1 MTKAKAIVVFA
12 ILGVLIL
19 MGAIFA
25 FVSLDNGELG
35 VYDYKA
41 FPRTISLGLDMK
53 GGVYAVFEA
62 NTADR
67 DDNFSSR
74 MDGTVEQLSKMLYDK
89 GYTEATV
96 GKVGEDRIRV
106 EVPDV
111 SDPETLFTLIGTPS
125 SLEFRTEGKD
135 DTFTDDG
142 LWVTGKDLANAYVS
156 VNEDNEYVIALQF
169 DAEGT
174 KKFAEATTE
183 LNGKALNIWIN
194 GDLVMGPTVN
204 SVISDGR
211 AIITSSEWAQ
221 SYTTANEYVTKLLA
235 GAFDVELKLVESREI
250 SATLGDNAL
259 STSLIIGA
267 IAIAIIILLLILLYR
282 MLGVASGIALIYYII
297 TYVFILSVFP
307 WVQLTLAGI
316 AGVLISIGMA
326 VDANV
331 IIFSRIKDEYRS
343 GTGDISIQTAVTSGF
358 KKSISAIMDGN
369 VTTLLGCLVMYL
381 LGTSAIKSFALT
393 LAIGI
398 LISIFT
404 ALVVTRLLVNGFLTF
419 NRENPKLY
427 NLYNKF
433 KEEAAAER
441 SAAALAQATVV
452 TAPVDATVD
461 TSSATEEVDE
471 SDEPIKTEEVTDND

>member
-1 MTKAKAIVVFA
+1 MRSSPREVGSKPKMTRAKAIVVFV
-12 ILGVLIL
+12 ILGILIS

-41 FPRTISLGLDMK
+41 FPKTISLGLDMK

-62 NTADR
+62 NTEER
-67 DDNFSSR
+67 GDNFSSR
-74 MDGTVEQLSKMLYDK
+74 MDGTVDQLSKMLYDK

-96 GKVGEDRIRV
+96 GKVGDDRIRV

-111 SDPETLFTLIGTPS
+111 SDPETLFALIGTPS

-135 DTFTDDG
+135 EKDKFTDDG
-142 LWVTGKDLANAYVS
+142 LWVTGKDLENAYVS

-174 KKFAEATTE
+174 KKFAKATTE

-194 GDLVMGPTVN
+194 GEWVMGPTVN

-250 SATLGDNAL
+250 SATLGENAL
-259 STSLIIGA
+259 STSLLIGA
-267 IAIAIIILLLILLYR
+267 IAIGIIILLLIVLYR
-282 MLGVASGIALIYYII
+282 LLGVASGIALVYYII

-343 GTGDISIQTAVTSGF
+343 GTGEISIQTAVTSGF
-358 KKSISAIMDGN
+358 RKSISAIMDGN
-369 VTTLLGCLVMYL
+369 ITTLLGCLVMYL

-404 ALVVTRLLVNGFLTF
+404 ALVVTRLLVSSFLTF

-427 NLYNKF
+427 NLYNKQ
-433 KEEAAAER
+433 KEE
-441 SAAALAQATVV
+441 SD
-452 TAPVDATVD
+452 AP
-461 TSSATEEVDE
+461 SE
-471 SDEPIKTEEVTDND
+471 DEPSEVFDEEVTDNE

>member
-1 MTKAKAIVVFA
+1 MTRTKAIVVFA
-12 ILGVLIL
+12 IMGVLII

-35 VYDYKA
+35 VWDYKA
-41 FPRTISLGLDMK
+41 YPSTISLGLDMK

-62 NTADR
+62 NTENTTDL
-67 DDNFSSR
+67 SSR

-96 GKVGEDRIRV
+96 SKVGEDRIRV

-111 SDPETLFTLIGTPS
+111 ADPETLFNLIGTPS

-135 DTFTDDG
+135 ETLTDEG
-142 LWVTGKDLANAYVS
+142 LWVTGKNLENAYVS
-156 VNEDNEYVIALQF
+156 LDDDNNYVVAIKF
-169 DAEGT
+169 DSWGT
-174 KKFAEATTE
+174 ERFAAATTE
-183 LNGKALNIWIN
+183 LNGKALNVWVN
-194 GDLVMGPTVN
+194 GEWVMGPTVN
-204 SVISDGR
+204 QVITNGS
-211 AIITSSEWAQ
+211 AIITSADWAT
-221 SYTTANEYVTKLLA
+221 SYTAASDMATKLLA
-235 GAFDVELKLVESREI
+235 GAFDVELSLAESREI
-250 SATLGDNAL
+250 SATLGDTAL
-259 STSLIIGA
+259 SSSLIIGG
-267 IAIAIIILLLILLYR
+267 IAIGLIILLLIFLYR
-282 MLGVASGIALIYYII
+282 VMGVASAIALLYYII

-316 AGVLISIGMA
+316 AGILISIGMA

-358 KKSISAIMDGN
+358 RKSFSAIMDGN
-369 VTTLLGCLVMYL
+369 ITTLLGCLVMYL

-398 LISIFT
+398 IISIFT
-404 ALVVTRLLVNGFLTF
+404 ALVITRLLMNSFLTF

-427 NLYNKF
+427 NLYNKD
-433 KEEAAAER
+433 KEER
-441 SAAALAQATVV
+441 
-452 TAPVDATVD
+452 
-461 TSSATEEVDE
+461 
-471 SDEPIKTEEVTDND
+471 EVTINA

>member
-1 MTKAKAIVVFA
+1 MSRTFSKEPSSNSSKPKMTKAKAIVVFVIMG
-12 ILGVLIL
+12 ILIA
-19 MGAIFA
+19 MGAVFA

-41 FPRTISLGLDMK
+41 YPRNISLGLDMK

-62 NTADR
+62 NTTDTS
-67 DDNFSSR
+67 DLDSR
-74 MDGTVEQLSKMLYDK
+74 MSGTVDQLANMLYDK

-96 GKVGEDRIRV
+96 SKVGDDRIRV

-125 SLEFRTEGKD
+125 SLEFRTEGKGEE
-135 DTFTDDG
+135 FTDDG
-142 LWVTGKDLANAYVS
+142 LWVTGKDLETAYVS
-156 VNEDNEYVIALQF
+156 LNEDNQYVIALQF
-169 DAEGT
+169 DSEGT
-174 KKFAEATTE
+174 DKFAKATTE
-183 LNGKALNIWIN
+183 LQGKALNIWIN
-194 GDLVMGPTVN
+194 GEWVMGPTVN
-204 SVISDGR
+204 AVISDGK
-211 AIITSSEWAQ
+211 AIITGSEWAND
-221 SYTTANEYVTKLLA
+221 YNKANDYVTSLLA

-250 SATLGDNAL
+250 SATLGENAL

-267 IAIAIIILLLILLYR
+267 IAIGIIILLLVVLYR
-282 MLGVASGIALIYYII
+282 LLGVSSGIALIYYII

-316 AGVLISIGMA
+316 AGILISIGMA

-331 IIFSRIKDEYRS
+331 IIFSRIKDEYRI
-343 GTGDISIQTAVTSGF
+343 GTGEISIQTAVTSGF

-369 VTTLLGCLVMYL
+369 ITTLLGCLVMYL

-404 ALVVTRLLVNGFLTF
+404 ALVVTRLLVSSFLAF

-427 NLYNKF
+427 NLYNKN
-433 KEEAAAER
+433 KEESGDVMPAN
-441 SAAALAQATVV
+441 S
-452 TAPVDATVD
+452 D
-461 TSSATEEVDE
+461 TE
-471 SDEPIKTEEVTDND
+471 SDKEVTDNE

>member
-1 MTKAKAIVVFA
+1 MSRTFSKENSSNSTKPKMTKGKAIVVFV
-12 ILGVLIL
+12 ILGILIT
-19 MGAIFA
+19 MGAVFA
-25 FVSLDNGELG
+25 FVSLDKGQLG

-41 FPRTISLGLDMK
+41 YPKTISLGLDMK

-62 NTADR
+62 NTTDTT
-67 DDNFSSR
+67 NLSSR
-74 MDGTVEQLSKMLYDK
+74 MDGTKDQLSTMLYDK

-96 GKVGEDRIRV
+96 NKVGDDRIRV

-111 SDPETLFTLIGTPS
+111 SDPETLFNLIGTPS

-135 DTFTDDG
+135 ETFTDDG
-142 LWVTGKDLANAYVS
+142 LWVTGKDLETAYVS
-156 VNEDNEYVIALQF
+156 VNEDNDYVVALQF
-169 DAEGT
+169 DSEGAD
-174 KKFAEATTE
+174 KFAKATTE

-194 GDLVMGPTVN
+194 GEWVMGPTVN

-211 AIITSSEWAQ
+211 AIITSSEWA
-221 SYTTANEYVTKLLA
+221 SDYTAASNIVTQLLA

-250 SATLGDNAL
+250 SATLGENAL
-259 STSLIIGA
+259 SSSLIIGG
-267 IAIAIIILLLILLYR
+267 IAIGLIILLLIVLYR
-282 MLGVASGIALIYYII
+282 LLGVSSGIALLYYII

-331 IIFSRIKDEYRS
+331 IIFSRIKDEYRI
-343 GTGDISIQTAVTSGF
+343 GTGEISIQTAVTSGF

-369 VTTLLGCLVMYL
+369 ITTLLGCLVMYL

-398 LISIFT
+398 VISIFT
-404 ALVVTRLLVNGFLTF
+404 ALVVTRLLVSSFLAF

-427 NLYNKF
+427 NLYNKN
-433 KEEAAAER
+433 KEEAADN
-441 SAAALAQATVV
+441 AAKTV
-452 TAPVDATVD
+452 
-461 TSSATEEVDE
+461 
-471 SDEPIKTEEVTDND
+471 EEVTENE

>member
-1 MTKAKAIVVFA
+1 MSRTFSKENSSNSSKPKMTKGKAIAVFVVLG
-12 ILGVLIL
+12 ILII
-19 MGAIFA
+19 MGAVFA

-35 VYDYKA
+35 INDYTA
-41 FPRTISLGLDMK
+41 YPRRISLGLDMK

-62 NTADR
+62 NTTDTA
-67 DDNFSSR
+67 NLSSR
-74 MDGTVEQLSKMLYDK
+74 MDGTVDQLSKMLYDK

-111 SDPETLFTLIGTPS
+111 SDPETLFNLIGTPS

-135 DTFTDDG
+135 ETFTDEG
-142 LWVTGKDLANAYVS
+142 LWVTGKDLENAYVS
-156 VNEDNEYVIALQF
+156 VNEDNQYVIALQF
-169 DAEGT
+169 DKEGT
-174 KKFAEATTE
+174 EKFAKATTE

-194 GDLVMGPTVN
+194 GEWVMGPTVN
-204 SVISDGR
+204 SVISDGK
-211 AIITSSEWAQ
+211 AVITSSEWA
-221 SYTTANEYVTKLLA
+221 SDYNVANNYVTQLLA

-250 SATLGDNAL
+250 SATLGENAL
-259 STSLIIGA
+259 STSLVIGA
-267 IAIAIIILLLILLYR
+267 IAIALILIILVVLYR
-282 MLGVASGIALIYYII
+282 LLGVSSGIALLYYII

-331 IIFSRIKDEYRS
+331 IIFSRIKDEYRI
-343 GTGDISIQTAVTSGF
+343 GTGEISIQTAVTSGF

-369 VTTLLGCLVMYL
+369 ITTLLGCLVMYL

-398 LISIFT
+398 VISIFT
-404 ALVVTRLLVNGFLTF
+404 ALVVTRLLVSSFLAF
-419 NRENPKLY
+419 NRENEKLY
-427 NLYNKF
+427 NLYNKN
-433 KEEAAAER
+433 KEAAET
-441 SAAALAQATVV
+441 AALAAEK
-452 TAPVDATVD
+452 
-461 TSSATEEVDE
+461 S
-471 SDEPIKTEEVTDND
+471 TEEVTDND

>member
-1 MTKAKAIVVFA
+1 VGRLPREIGSKPKMTKAKAIVVFV
-12 ILGVLIL
+12 ILGILIS

-41 FPRTISLGLDMK
+41 FPKTISLGLDMK

-67 DDNFSSR
+67 DDNFGSR
-74 MDGTVEQLSKMLYDK
+74 MDGTVEQLSNMLYDK

-96 GKVGEDRIRV
+96 SRVGDDRIRV

-135 DTFTDDG
+135 EKDSFTDDG
-142 LWVTGKDLANAYVS
+142 LWVTGKDLENAYVS

-169 DAEGT
+169 DTEGT
-174 KKFAEATTE
+174 KKFADATTE
-183 LNGKALNIWIN
+183 LNGKSLNIWIN
-194 GDLVMGPTVN
+194 GEWVMGPTVN
-204 SVISDGR
+204 TPITDGR

-259 STSLIIGA
+259 SSSLLIGA

-282 MLGVASGIALIYYII
+282 LLGVASGIALVYYII

-331 IIFSRIKDEYRS
+331 IIFSRIREEYRS
-343 GTGDISIQTAVTSGF
+343 GTGDVSIQTAVSAGF
-358 KKSISAIMDGN
+358 RKSISAIMDGN

-398 LISIFT
+398 IISIFT
-404 ALVVTRLLVNGFLTF
+404 ALVVTRLLVNSFLTF

-433 KEEAAAER
+433 KEEAGVPP
-441 SAAALAQATVV
+441 Q
-452 TAPVDATVD
+452 
-461 TSSATEEVDE
+461 
-471 SDEPIKTEEVTDND
+471 DEPSEVFDEEVTDND